1 MAGGIRAHRITESG
15 GAVPHAPA
23 LFVTSARVSGGRRGG
38 LFVSAMRLTLKL
50 TAFIINSSE
59 ESDNQKVAAMRHSTG
74 RLEMTRFRIQV
85 GAMSAGNERTFLIR
99 MARAKKQNVL
109 QGNVAQACRIRS
121 RSKKNLPSIT

>member
-1 MAGGIRAHRITESG
+1 
-15 GAVPHAPA
+15 
-23 LFVTSARVSGGRRGG
+23 
-38 LFVSAMRLTLKL
+38 VSAMSLTLKL
-50 TAFIINSSE
+50 TTFIINSSE

-85 GAMSAGNERTFLIR
+85 WCNVSGERAYILVL

-109 QGNVAQACRIRS
+109 QGNVARACRIRS